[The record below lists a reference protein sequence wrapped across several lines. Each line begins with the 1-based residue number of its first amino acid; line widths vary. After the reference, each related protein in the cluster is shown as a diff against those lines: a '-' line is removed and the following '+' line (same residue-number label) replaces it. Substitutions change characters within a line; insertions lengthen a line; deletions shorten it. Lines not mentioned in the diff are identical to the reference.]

1 EDFEVFALAFEN
13 SMLSTLRFVVQNGK
27 IISANSK
34 ITPIKNDIQW
44 DQNEIYKQLILENFS
59 MDITLLANVI
69 YVYEEFEDRVLLE
82 EILNERFD

>member
-1 EDFEVFALAFEN
+1 
-13 SMLSTLRFVVQNGK
+13 MVQNGK

-34 ITPIKNDIQW
+34 ITPIRNDIQW

-59 MDITLLANVI
+59 MDIPLLANVI

-82 EILNERFD
+82 EILSQRFDKKSVLKSLK